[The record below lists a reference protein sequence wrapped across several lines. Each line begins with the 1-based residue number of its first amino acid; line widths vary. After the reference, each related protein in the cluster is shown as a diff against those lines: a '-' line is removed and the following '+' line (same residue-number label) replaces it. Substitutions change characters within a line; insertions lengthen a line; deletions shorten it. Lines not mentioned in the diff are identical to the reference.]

1 MTKKQENDDYTV
13 DTNAGD
19 DALQGTIADQDDSA
33 AKAPIVEPDQIKKE
47 KK

>member
-1 MTKKQENDDYTV
+1 MTKKKDDEYTV

-33 AKAPIVEPDQIKKE
+33 AKAPVVEPDQVKKE